1 MESTYLWN
9 QMIDV
14 IRQEVKPATGC
25 TEPISLAFA
34 AAMAAKELGEP
45 VQSIKALV
53 SANLMKNGMGVMV
66 PGTGMPG
73 LMIAAAVGAFRR
85 RCRGRTAG
93 FKISVTESFG

>member
-53 SANLMKNGMGVMV
+53 
-66 PGTGMPG
+66 
-73 LMIAAAVGAFRR
+73 
-85 RCRGRTAG
+85 
-93 FKISVTESFG
+93 

>member
-53 SANLMKNGMGVMV
+53 SANLMKTAWELWFPV
-66 PGTGMPG
+66 PEC
-73 LMIAAAVGAFRR
+73 LV
-85 RCRGRTAG
+85 
-93 FKISVTESFG
+93 

>member
-34 AAMAAKELGEP
+34 AAMASK
-45 VQSIKALV
+45 
-53 SANLMKNGMGVMV
+53 
-66 PGTGMPG
+66 
-73 LMIAAAVGAFRR
+73 
-85 RCRGRTAG
+85 
-93 FKISVTESFG
+93 